1 MRACTACNTPP
12 NEQRHDFTALLPSM
26 KGLSIVHT
34 EASLGWGGQELRILA
49 ESQGLMRRGHDIRLI
64 CPPEARIYAEAPAW
78 GLPVIAAPIGK
89 KRLVGVKCMLEWFRH
104 NRCDVVSTHSST
116 DSWLAALALLALRR
130 PFPMVRTRHISAP
143 VSKSFLSRWLYT
155 RATSRIVTAGE
166 ALRRELIERNGF
178 PAARIDSV
186 PTGIDTARFRP
197 GDRAAARKTL
207 GLPATRPLVGI
218 VATLRSWKGHLHL
231 IEAVAG
237 LPETVSLVVVGDG
250 PMREQLEAKVDQ
262 LGLRARTVFAG
273 NRTDVVPWL
282 QAIDVFALPSYAN
295 EGVPQALVQAM
306 LTGLAC
312 VTTGVGSIAEVAL
325 DGKTAL
331 VVPPKDPAALRA
343 ALSRLLDDG
352 VLRMQLGEAA
362 RAHCAANFSQ
372 ERMLD
377 DMEKIYLQASRR

>member
-1 MRACTACNTPP
+1 
-12 NEQRHDFTALLPSM
+12 M